1 MDVRGKAQKAKNAA
15 HTMGL
20 LGQNEKNAILFAI
33 AGALKENYETII
45 EANKLDLENAEQN
58 GMTRAF
64 IDRLTLTQQRIN
76 GIADGVLDIAK
87 LDDPIGKADMFKRP
101 NGLIIA
107 KTVVPLGVIGIIF
120 ESRPNVSIDAMAL
133 CIKSGNSC
141 VLRGGSAAI
150 NSNMALVSVAKKAAI
165 EAGLPEG
172 AVQLIEDTTRDSA
185 KEMMTMN
192 GVIDVLIPRG
202 GKGLIDS
209 VVHNSTVPVIETGI
223 GNCHT
228 YVDDNSNEKMAI
240 DIIVNA
246 KVSRPSVCNSLEKVL
261 VHKSIAN
268 EFVPKCIKA
277 LRDNGVEIRG
287 CKAVQAIVADVIPAT
302 EEDWYEEYSNY
313 IVAIKVV
320 DDIDTAIAH
329 INKYGSGHSDA
340 IITEDYNNSQ
350 KFLAEVDSVAVYV
363 NASTRFTDGYE
374 FGYGGEMGISTQK
387 LHARGPMG
395 VKELTTVK
403 YIIYGNGQIRV

>member
-1 MDVRGKAQKAKNAA
+1 MEVKEKALKAKEAA
-15 HTMGL
+15 HKMGL
-20 LGQNEKNAILFAI
+20 LGQNEKNEILHAI
-33 AGALKENYETII
+33 ADALIHNSEKII
-45 EANKLDLENAEQN
+45 SANKIDLENAEKD
-58 GMTRAF
+58 GMKRSF
-64 IDRLTLTQQRIN
+64 IDRLTLNESRIN
-76 GIADGVLDIAK
+76 GIAEGVRDIAK
-87 LDDPIGKADMFKRP
+87 LDDPIGKAEMFKRP

-150 NSNMALVSVAKKAAI
+150 SSIKTLVDIANEAATKK
-165 EAGLPEG
+165 GLPQG
-172 AVQLIEDTTRDSA
+172 AVQVIEDTSRESA
-185 KEMMTMN
+185 KDMMTMT
-192 GVIDVLIPRG
+192 GIIDVLIPRG
-202 GKGLIDS
+202 GKGLIDT
-209 VVHNSTVPVIETGI
+209 VVQNSKVPVIETGI

-228 YVDDNSNEKMAI
+228 YVDENYNEKMAL

-261 VHKSIAN
+261 VHKNIAKD
-268 EFVPKCIKA
+268 FVPKCVKA
-277 LRDNGVEIRG
+277 LRENGVEVRG
-287 CKAVQAIVADVIPAT
+287 CEKVQEVVPDVIPAT

-313 IVAIKVV
+313 IAAIKVV
-320 DDIDTAIAH
+320 DDIDHAINH
-329 INKYGSGHSDA
+329 INKYGSSHSDA
-340 IITEDYNNSQ
+340 IVTEDYNNSQ
-350 KFLAEVDSVAVYV
+350 KFLAEVDSAAVYV
-363 NASTRFTDGYE
+363 NASTRFTDGFE
-374 FGYGGEMGISTQK
+374 FGFGGEIGISTQK